1 MKEIYEKQICLDL
14 SNSTSYKKRKNLIDL
29 CANRGIRVSFI
40 LNKKVGVLVKND
52 RNDIDTYKCRTAFK
66 LGIPVVHCDYIIK
79 SIKNESVH
87 LKDFIIANMANKKNF
102 KQGKITKSK

>member
-1 MKEIYEKQICLDL
+1 MKQIYEKQICLDL
-14 SNSTSYKKRKNLIDL
+14 SNSTPYKKKKNLIDL
-29 CANRGIRVSFI
+29 FTNSGIKVSFI
-40 LNKKVGVLVKND
+40 LNKNVGVLVKND

-79 SIKNESVH
+79 SINNESVH
-87 LKDFIIANMANKKNF
+87 LKDYIIANMANKENF